1 MRLPFRSPGGQIEE
15 GRDVFIHQVV
25 EILSQCTHVWNR
37 RGVHFKHLTVLPVSY
52 LPRKAEKKRISGCS
66 GLREGN
72 KQSSTED
79 FQGNENLGDDTV
91 TCVIYI
97 VTRVSTLTE
106 WTPPRGNSNVNRG
119 LWWWCVSAGSSAV
132 TDVPLWWGCWWWGGC
147 ACVEAKGSLWTFCSI
162 LLWTQLLW
170 KQSPCLKLLSLQ
182 AVLIP
187 LYCPVNRGLPVE
199 GVSQFTAVWLNWA
212 RINSVT
218 VFIRISLKLQLC
230 LIPTQQAE
238 KPFPKAIL
246 KMCPDCRELGVL
258 SDTVTTSGQAFL
270 FGAMKM
276 F

>member
-1 MRLPFRSPGGQIEE
+1 MCQRRFISCDRCPTLVGVLMVGRLCMCRSKGY
-15 GRDVFIHQVV
+15 
-25 EILSQCTHVWNR
+25 T
-37 RGVHFKHLTVLPVSY
+37 
-52 LPRKAEKKRISGCS
+52 
-66 GLREGN
+66 
-72 KQSSTED
+72 
-79 FQGNENLGDDTV
+79 
-91 TCVIYI
+91 
-97 VTRVSTLTE
+97 
-106 WTPPRGNSNVNRG
+106 
-119 LWWWCVSAGSSAV
+119 
-132 TDVPLWWGCWWWGGC
+132 
-147 ACVEAKGSLWTFCSI
+147 GSLWTFCSI

-187 LYCPVNRGLPVE
+187 LYCPVNRGLPV
-199 GVSQFTAVWLNWA
+199 GGMSQFTAVWLNWA

-230 LIPTQQAE
+230 LIPTQQAA